1 MDEKVLRI
9 QNPIRVN
16 TKGREKAEP
25 ILLSSRFKTLQ
36 AMASIQRN
44 ELFIKF
50 LWLLRV
56 SFQKVVVI

>member
-9 QNPIRVN
+9 QNLIRVN

-25 ILLSSRFKTLQ
+25 ILLSSRFK
-36 AMASIQRN
+36 ASIQRN

-56 SFQKVVVI
+56 SFRKVVDI